1 MRSVAQTYH
10 LGGRGLLAAWTS
22 HRFASRLGLT
32 AGAII
37 LMVAGYVLATRFGT
51 AASPPLHFEVPMST
65 SPGTGA

>member
-10 LGGRGLLAAWTS
+10 LGGRGLLAWIS
-22 HRFASRLGLT
+22 HRFASRLALT